1 MLKDLL
7 FLVSFYSTD
16 RDRLILKLYCQTIY
30 FKFINDFKACCIN
43 YYIISIK
50 ILSLT
55 NPRLDWDR
63 GLKWACWGGA
73 CCAGGHCP
81 HRDLVNLMISLGA
94 TNWNWGLECACLGG
108 HRDLVNL
115 MISLG
120 ANYWNRGLMF
130 ACLGGHRN
138 LVNLMIE
145 KGATYCK
152 HCDRNADDHL
162 I

>member
-1 MLKDLL
+1 MHKDLL
-7 FLVSFYSTD
+7 YLISSHLTD
-16 RDRLILKLYCQTIY
+16 RDRLTLKLYCNIY
-30 FKFINDFKACCIN
+30 FKFIDDFKLCCIN
-43 YYIISIK
+43 NAIISIK
-50 ILSLT
+50 ILLLT
-55 NPRLDWDR
+55 NNKLNWNG
-63 GLKWACWGGA
+63 GLEYACRGGA
-73 CCAGGHCP
+73 CVAGGRCP
-81 HRDLVNLMISLGA
+81 HCDI
-94 TNWNWGLECACLGG
+94 
-108 HRDLVNL
+108 VNL

-145 KGATYCK
+145 KGATYCE